1 MSISADPHQPVLDAV
16 VVGAGFA
23 GLYALHKLRSQ
34 GLSVRVY
41 EAAPEVGGTW
51 YYNRYPGARCDV
63 ESVDYCYSF
72 SDELQQEWTW
82 TEKYA
87 TQAEILRYMNW
98 VADKLDL
105 RSGITF
111 NTRVISAVLDE
122 DTLRWTVTT
131 DGGEVVTARFCIMAT
146 GPLSAALTPDFP
158 GLSTFA
164 GEVYHTAH
172 WPHQPVDFTGKRV
185 AVIGTGS
192 SGIQSVPI
200 IAEQADQL
208 HVFQR
213 TPNYSVPAGNR
224 PLTDEDVAEY
234 KANYD
239 ERRRL
244 SWRSG
249 GGSPHIAHPKLT
261 MQATAEERREA
272 FEKRWELGG
281 VLFSKTFSDQMTD
294 MAANEEARKFY
305 EEKVRAVIDDPDV
318 ADLLIP
324 DDHPIGT
331 KRICTDT
338 NYFQTFNRP
347 NVKLVSVRKTPIESI
362 DATGINTSD
371 AHYDLD
377 AIVLAT
383 GFDAM
388 TGALAKIDIVG
399 RGGREAARRLGRR
412 PPHLSGAGRRRLPQP
427 VPGVG
432 PRRAGGAGQHGAA
445 RRGARELDRRLP
457 SPISIEHG
465 YTAIEAT
472 SDAVDDWIAECARR
486 AEATLFPKA
495 NSWYMGA
502 NVPGKPRVFMLFLGG
517 FAAYNDICAEVAER
531 RLQGV
536 RPHQGAVMSGL
547 LDKVV
552 VVTGAGRGTGR
563 SHCERFADEG
573 ADVIAIDIASAA
585 TDLGVTA
592 AEVEKRG
599 RRCVTGMADVCD
611 FEALTAA
618 VDAGVADLGRLDV
631 VVANAGIHAPGAP
644 TWEITEDAWQRTL
657 DVNLTGVWHTVKA
670 GVPHIGESGGSVVI
684 ISSTNGLRGTA
695 NTAHYTA
702 SKHAV
707 VGLART
713 LANELGPRGNPGEH
727 RTSRRRG
734 HRDGAQRGDIQ
745 TAAAGSVESD
755 SRGCRRS
762 PQGAQPA
769 SSALGGTRRHRQR
782 SGIPGL

>member
-1 MSISADPHQPVLDAV
+1 VTIPADPQQPAIDAV

-72 SDELQQEWTW
+72 SNELQQEWTW

-111 NTRVISAVLDE
+111 NTRVTSAVLDE

-131 DGGEVVTARFCIMAT
+131 DAAEVVTARFCVMAT

-158 GLSTFA
+158 GLRTFA

-172 WPHQPVDFTGKRV
+172 WPHQPVDFTGRRV

-200 IAEQADQL
+200 IAEKAGQL

-224 PLTDEDVAEY
+224 PLTDQDVTAY

-249 GGSPHIAHPKLT
+249 GGSPHIAHPQRT
-261 MQATAEERREA
+261 MEATVDERREA

-318 ADLLIP
+318 ADMLIP
-324 DDHPIGT
+324 TDHPIGT

-362 DATGINTSD
+362 DTTGINTTD

-377 AIVLAT
+377 MIVFAT
-383 GFDAM
+383 GFDAL
-388 TGALAKIDIVG
+388 TGALGKIDIVG
-399 RGGREAARRLGRR
+399 REGELMRDDWTD
-412 PPHLSGAGRRRLPQP
+412 
-427 VPGVG
+427 G
-432 PRRAGGAGQHGAA
+432 PRTYLGLGVDGFPNLFLMSGPGAPAVLANMVLHAEAHVNWIADCIGYLDQHGYS
-445 RRGARELDRRLP
+445 G
-457 SPISIEHG
+457 
-465 YTAIEAT
+465 IEAT
-472 SDAVDDWIAECARR
+472 PDAVDNWIAECGRR
-486 AEATLFPKA
+486 AEATLFTKA
-495 NSWYMGA
+495 NSWYLGA

-517 FAAYNDICAEVAER
+517 FATYNDICTEV
-531 RLQGV
+531 
-536 RPHQGAVMSGL
+536 
-547 LDKVV
+547 
-552 VVTGAGRGTGR
+552 
-563 SHCERFADEG
+563 
-573 ADVIAIDIASAA
+573 
-585 TDLGVTA
+585 
-592 AEVEKRG
+592 
-599 RRCVTGMADVCD
+599 
-611 FEALTAA
+611 
-618 VDAGVADLGRLDV
+618 VDAGYKGF
-631 VVANAGIHAPGAP
+631 
-644 TWEITEDAWQRTL
+644 
-657 DVNLTGVWHTVKA
+657 NLIK
-670 GVPHIGESGGSVVI
+670 VP
-684 ISSTNGLRGTA
+684 
-695 NTAHYTA
+695 
-702 SKHAV
+702 
-707 VGLART
+707 
-713 LANELGPRGNPGEH
+713 
-727 RTSRRRG
+727 
-734 HRDGAQRGDIQ
+734 
-745 TAAAGSVESD
+745 
-755 SRGCRRS
+755 
-762 PQGAQPA
+762 
-769 SSALGGTRRHRQR
+769 
-782 SGIPGL
+782 

>member
-1 MSISADPHQPVLDAV
+1 VSISADPHRPVVDAV

-23 GLYALHKLRSQ
+23 GLYAFHKLRSQ

-72 SDELQQEWTW
+72 SDELQQQWTW

-105 RSGITF
+105 RPGITF
-111 NTRVISAVLDE
+111 NTRVVSTVLDE

-131 DGGEVVTARFCIMAT
+131 DAGEVVTARFCIMAT

-164 GEVYHTAH
+164 GDIFHTAH
-172 WPHQPVDFTGKRV
+172 WPHQPVDFTCKRV

-192 SGIQSVPI
+192 SGIQSVPV

-234 KANYD
+234 KANYQ

-261 MQATAEERREA
+261 MQASAEERREA

-281 VLFSKTFSDQMTD
+281 VLFSKTFTDQMTD
-294 MAANEEARKFY
+294 MQANEEARKFY

-324 DDHPIGT
+324 TDHPIGT

-338 NYFQTFNRP
+338 NYFQTFNKP
-347 NVKLVSVRKTPIESI
+347 HVNLVSVRKTPIESI

-371 AHYDLD
+371 AHYDID

-399 RGGREAARRLGRR
+399 RCGQRLRDDW
-412 PPHLSGAGRRRLPQP
+412 AD
-427 VPGVG
+427 G
-432 PRRAGGAGQHGAA
+432 PRTYLGLGVDGFPNLFLVSGPGAPAVLANMVLHAEA
-445 RRGARELDRRLP
+445 HVNWIADAITFLDH
-457 SPISIEHG
+457 HG
-465 YTAIEAT
+465 YSAIEPT
-472 SDAVDDWIAECARR
+472 SDAVDGWTAELNQR

-517 FAAYNDICAEVAER
+517 FAVYLDICHE
-531 RLQGV
+531 
-536 RPHQGAVMSGL
+536 
-547 LDKVV
+547 
-552 VVTGAGRGTGR
+552 
-563 SHCERFADEG
+563 
-573 ADVIAIDIASAA
+573 
-585 TDLGVTA
+585 
-592 AEVEKRG
+592 
-599 RRCVTGMADVCD
+599 
-611 FEALTAA
+611 
-618 VDAGVADLGRLDV
+618 
-631 VVANAGIHAPGAP
+631 VANAGYKGF
-644 TWEITEDAWQRTL
+644 TL
-657 DVNLTGVWHTVKA
+657 LKA
-670 GVPHIGESGGSVVI
+670 S
-684 ISSTNGLRGTA
+684 
-695 NTAHYTA
+695 
-702 SKHAV
+702 
-707 VGLART
+707 
-713 LANELGPRGNPGEH
+713 
-727 RTSRRRG
+727 
-734 HRDGAQRGDIQ
+734 
-745 TAAAGSVESD
+745 
-755 SRGCRRS
+755 
-762 PQGAQPA
+762 
-769 SSALGGTRRHRQR
+769 
-782 SGIPGL
+782 

>member
-1 MSISADPHQPVLDAV
+1 VTIPADPQQPAIDAV

-72 SDELQQEWTW
+72 SNELQQEWTW

-111 NTRVISAVLDE
+111 NTRVTSAVLDE

-131 DGGEVVTARFCIMAT
+131 DAAEVVTARFCVMAT

-158 GLSTFA
+158 GLRAFA

-172 WPHQPVDFTGKRV
+172 WPHQPVDFTGRRV

-192 SGIQSVPI
+192 SAIQSVPI
-200 IAEQADQL
+200 IAEKAGQL

-224 PLTDEDVAEY
+224 PLTDQDVTAY

-249 GGSPHIAHPKLT
+249 GGSPHIAHPQRT
-261 MQATAEERREA
+261 MEATVDERREA

-318 ADLLIP
+318 ADMLIP
-324 DDHPIGT
+324 TDHPIGT

-362 DATGINTSD
+362 DTTGINTTD

-377 AIVLAT
+377 MIVFAT
-383 GFDAM
+383 GFDAL
-388 TGALAKIDIVG
+388 TGALGKIDIVG
-399 RGGREAARRLGRR
+399 REGELMRDDWTD
-412 PPHLSGAGRRRLPQP
+412 
-427 VPGVG
+427 G
-432 PRRAGGAGQHGAA
+432 PRTYLGLGVDGFPNLFLVSGPGAPAVLANMVLHAEAHVNWIADCIGYLDQHGYS
-445 RRGARELDRRLP
+445 G
-457 SPISIEHG
+457 
-465 YTAIEAT
+465 IEAT
-472 SDAVDDWIAECARR
+472 PDAVDNWIAECGRR
-486 AEATLFPKA
+486 AEATLFTKA
-495 NSWYMGA
+495 NSWYLGA

-517 FAAYNDICAEVAER
+517 FATYNDICTEV
-531 RLQGV
+531 
-536 RPHQGAVMSGL
+536 
-547 LDKVV
+547 
-552 VVTGAGRGTGR
+552 
-563 SHCERFADEG
+563 
-573 ADVIAIDIASAA
+573 
-585 TDLGVTA
+585 
-592 AEVEKRG
+592 
-599 RRCVTGMADVCD
+599 
-611 FEALTAA
+611 
-618 VDAGVADLGRLDV
+618 VDAGYKGF
-631 VVANAGIHAPGAP
+631 
-644 TWEITEDAWQRTL
+644 
-657 DVNLTGVWHTVKA
+657 NLIK
-670 GVPHIGESGGSVVI
+670 VP
-684 ISSTNGLRGTA
+684 
-695 NTAHYTA
+695 
-702 SKHAV
+702 
-707 VGLART
+707 
-713 LANELGPRGNPGEH
+713 
-727 RTSRRRG
+727 
-734 HRDGAQRGDIQ
+734 
-745 TAAAGSVESD
+745 
-755 SRGCRRS
+755 
-762 PQGAQPA
+762 
-769 SSALGGTRRHRQR
+769 
-782 SGIPGL
+782 